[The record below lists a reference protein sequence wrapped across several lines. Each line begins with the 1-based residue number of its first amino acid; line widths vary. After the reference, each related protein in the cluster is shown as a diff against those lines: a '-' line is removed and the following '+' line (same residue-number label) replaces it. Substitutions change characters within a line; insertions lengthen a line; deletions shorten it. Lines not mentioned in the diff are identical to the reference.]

1 MQSWNETQR
10 LKLQEHLD
18 AEDYYASPDTQGRDF
33 LGTSEVLRAFASG
46 LLTGRPDVV
55 KAITRAAVHSCGHL
69 AQEEFL
75 DVVLTALPTWS
86 AAKKNDPTFA
96 SHPTSLRSD
105 LIGSDLSRCRAG
117 VDWTEASV
125 TDALSSQSQGRFVRC
140 GSVPSRRLPHVEQL
154 SQPGSANHI
163 HICDVSVRWRPNF
176 KSQARHSDTSNLT
189 RETQDFIAADEVSTY
204 TCTVKKTTKGTL
216 ERPAEILATVPQSG
230 ARLEAWTNNHFR
242 GSLRSRRHSDT
253 TRMSA
258 RPRSGGDLTPRLNKR
273 CQEACPRATTRSCL
287 PSSDFAAA
295 QRLPHREPRWEDCL
309 RGGPCQQA
317 WKFFDCSPGQS
328 LPLKLQSCP
337 HRQRSFCGA

>member
-1 MQSWNETQR
+1 MQPWNETQGPQ
-10 LKLQEHLD
+10 LQERVE
-18 AEDYYASPDTQGRDF
+18 AEGLYARPDTQERGF

-86 AAKKNDPTFA
+86 APKKNDPTSA
-96 SHPTSLRSD
+96 WHPTSLRSD
-105 LIGSDLSRCRAG
+105 LIGSDLSRCRTG
-117 VDWTEASV
+117 VGWTEASV
-125 TDALSSQSQGRFVRC
+125 TDALSSQGQSRSVRA
-140 GSVPSRRLPHVEQL
+140 GSVPIRRLPNLEQL
-154 SQPGSANHI
+154 AQPRSSNHM

-176 KSQARHSDTSNLT
+176 ESQARHTDTSNLA
-189 RETQDFIAADEVSTY
+189 RKTQDLIAADEVSTY
-204 TCTVKKTTKGTL
+204 SCTVKQTAKGPL
-216 ERPAEILATVPQSG
+216 ERPAEILTKVPRSG

-258 RPRSGGDLTPRLNKR
+258 RAKSGGDLTPRLSKR
-273 CQEACPRATTRSCL
+273 CQKACPRATTRSCL
-287 PSSDFAAA
+287 PSSDFASAP
-295 QRLPHREPRWEDCL
+295 RLPHREPRWEDCL

-317 WKFFDCSPGQS
+317 WKFFDCSPGQC

-337 HRQRSFCGA
+337 HRQRSFCDA